1 VIWHKGREIK
11 MSKIVGRGTGDWS
24 VKYRPC
30 RFEEIHGNERIVT
43 MLKNFIKNSTLPHT
57 LLFTGPAGCG
67 KTTAARILAMA
78 LNCSNRIQREDSE
91 PCCRCESCKA
101 ILNFNSFAVTEVDA
115 GRTGDVA
122 TTRKILDD
130 LPAASMGG
138 EPYKVVIFD
147 EAHNLTGQSKSEE
160 ALLKFLEK
168 PPDHVYTMLCTNQ
181 PEKFKTVTLS
191 RCKTIQFG
199 RLSVDLLCKLVEG
212 VATWEGVDT
221 RPENVKSM
229 IKYVAEEA
237 NGAPRA
243 SLTYLQM
250 IASEGSWTKEAASLI
265 INSGVDVDSVE
276 VYDFSKILIKGS
288 WLDIKAAYEKIKTLP
303 AESIRIAILG
313 FLVGCIKNAKTY
325 EQAELYAKMADTMS
339 YIYYGPKPEHVL
351 FTKLCQALRYRKA
364 A

>member
-1 VIWHKGREIK
+1 

-43 MLKNFIKNSTLPHT
+43 MLVNFIRNRTLPHA
-57 LLFTGPAGCG
+57 LLLTGPSGCG
-67 KTTAARILAMA
+67 KTTAARVLAMA
-78 LNCSNRIQREDSE
+78 LNCQNKVSGE
-91 PCCRCESCKA
+91 PCCECASCKA
-101 ILNFNSFAVTEVDA
+101 ILNFNSFAVQEVDA

-122 TTRKILDD
+122 STRRLLDD
-130 LPAASMGG
+130 LPSASMGG

-147 EAHNLTGQSKSEE
+147 EAHKLGGQSGSED
-160 ALLKFLEK
+160 ALLKFLENTHA
-168 PPDHVYTMLCTNQ
+168 HVYIMFCTNEPQ
-181 PEKFKTVTLS
+181 KLKAVTLN

-199 RLSVDLLCKLVEG
+199 RLTSDLIYKLVEG

-221 RPENVKSM
+221 RPDNVKSM
-229 IKYVAEEA
+229 LKYMAEEA
-237 NGAPRA
+237 NGVPRA
-243 SLTYLQM
+243 SLSYLQM

-265 INSGVDVDSVE
+265 INSGVDVDSIE
-276 VYDFSKILIKGS
+276 VYDFSKILIKGN
-288 WLDIKAAYEKIKTLP
+288 WLDVKLAYEKIKNLP

-325 EQAELYAKMADTMS
+325 DQADLYAKMAETMA

-351 FTKLCQALRYRKA
+351 FTKICQILRYRKA
-364 A
+364 AQ